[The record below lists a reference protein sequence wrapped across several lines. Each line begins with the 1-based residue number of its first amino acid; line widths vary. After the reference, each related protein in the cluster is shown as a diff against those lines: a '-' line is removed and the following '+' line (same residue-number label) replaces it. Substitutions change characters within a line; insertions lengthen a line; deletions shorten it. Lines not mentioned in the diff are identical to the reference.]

1 MLNLDTVIYKKIE
14 DGDHILTPEVWELR
28 TTTPKE
34 GEPQEFIALQCQL
47 GDTDRLIQVSL
58 FEQGLNIFAS
68 NIINHFNLEEMT
80 LKNVLD
86 YVIGKPLPA
95 QHETK
100 LSEDGSKTYYNWYIC
115 RKERLVPETDSEDT
129 F

>member
-14 DGDHILTPEVWELR
+14 DGDYILTPKIWELR
-28 TTTPKE
+28 TITGDK
-34 GEPQEFIALQCQL
+34 PQEFIALQCQL

-68 NIINHFNLEEMT
+68 NIINHFNLEEMA
-80 LKNVLD
+80 LKNILD

-115 RKERLVPETDSEDT
+115 RKERLVPETDSDSEDT